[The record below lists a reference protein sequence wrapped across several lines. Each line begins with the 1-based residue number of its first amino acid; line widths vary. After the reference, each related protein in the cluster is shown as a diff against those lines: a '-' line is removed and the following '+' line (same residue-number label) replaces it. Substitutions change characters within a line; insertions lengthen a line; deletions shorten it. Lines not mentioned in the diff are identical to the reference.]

1 MAVGMIQETGPYE
14 SGSLKNQIYPGS
26 NKMRDQAL
34 FPRLETGVNTDDI
47 ILTTFVNGSYR
58 RIDDRSKCTDSGFD
72 QASIKPKRLWSE

>member
-1 MAVGMIQETGPYE
+1 
-14 SGSLKNQIYPGS
+14 
-26 NKMRDQAL
+26 MRDQAL

-72 QASIKPKRLWSE
+72 QASIKPKKIMEWQLILHPFKVNKKETEKLRG